1 MEDLKNKEELLKEV
15 HSFYEKEVKPTLPA
29 YNAKRK
35 RDRVII
41 YSAIGAFVSLCLCP
55 IHLAF
60 ALVAALLVA
69 IAYLYQ
75 KNETVEFD
83 CSYEMCI
90 KKKLMPKF
98 LNLFGKYYW
107 AKNHIYNSEEIY
119 KKLTSLKILPK
130 TSMMAFD
137 DVIYGIHKDVKVEV
151 IELRTGIYAS
161 GLIGGIMLIIGA
173 SVIVLPILGIGI
185 GFLVLI
191 AALIPN
197 THVQLGFIA
206 FVVLVLLALII
217 GVIALF
223 IRNAFTNQSIKGVV
237 LKYTFPKKFNK
248 HTFIF
253 ENKLSSQK
261 LIHKG
266 RQGYE
271 KVSLEDSEFDKNYTV
286 FSDDQVEARY
296 LLTTSFIERFKNIET
311 AFNPLYQRAEFKEN
325 EFYILLGTNRDLFKM
340 GSLGE
345 ETNYSQFSQ
354 LFEEFYSVLDLI
366 EHFKLNQHIGL

>member
-1 MEDLKNKEELLKEV
+1 MEDLKNKEELLKKV

-98 LNLFGKYYW
+98 LNLFGKYHW

-119 KKLTSLKILPK
+119 KKLISLKILPK
-130 TSMMAFD
+130 TSMMACD

>member
-98 LNLFGKYYW
+98 LNLFGKYHW

-217 GVIALF
+217 GVITLF

-325 EFYILLGTNRDLFKM
+325 ELYILLGTNRDLFKM

-366 EHFKLNQHIGL
+366 EQLKLNQHIGL

>member
-98 LNLFGKYYW
+98 LNLFGKYHW

-325 EFYILLGTNRDLFKM
+325 ELYILLGTNRDLFKM

-345 ETNYSQFSQ
+345 ETNYSQLSQ

-366 EHFKLNQHIGL
+366 EQLKLNQKIGL

>member
-1 MEDLKNKEELLKEV
+1 MEELKNKEELLKEV

-29 YNAKRK
+29 YNSKRK

>member
-1 MEDLKNKEELLKEV
+1 MENLKNKEELLKEV
-15 HSFYEKEVKPTLPA
+15 RTFYEKEVEPTLPA
-29 YNAKRK
+29 YNTKRK
-35 RDRVII
+35 KDRIII
-41 YSAIGAFVSLCLCP
+41 YSAIGAFASMFLCR

-69 IAYLYQ
+69 IAWLYQ
-75 KNETVEFD
+75 RNETVEFD
-83 CSYEMCI
+83 CSYEMHL
-90 KKKLMPKF
+90 KKKFMPKF
-98 LNLFGKYYW
+98 LSLFGKYHW
-107 AKNHIYNSEEIY
+107 AKHHTYNSPEIY
-119 KKLTSLKILPK
+119 EKLISLKILPK
-130 TSMMAFD
+130 TSAIALD

-151 IELRTGIYAS
+151 IELRTGTYAN
-161 GLIGGIMLIIGA
+161 GLIGGIILIIGA
-173 SVIVLPILGIGI
+173 SVIVLPIFAVGIF
-185 GFLVLI
+185 FLVLI
-191 AALIPN
+191 TALIPN
-197 THVQLGFIA
+197 TQAQLGFIA

-223 IRNAFTNQSIKGVV
+223 IRNAFSNQSIKGVV

-271 KVSLEDSEFDKNYTV
+271 KVSLEDTEFDKNYTV

-325 EFYILLGTNRDLFKM
+325 ELYILLGTNRDLFKI

-345 ETNYSQFSQ
+345 ETTYSQFSQ

-366 EHFKLNQHIGL
+366 EQLKLNQHIGL

>member
-325 EFYILLGTNRDLFKM
+325 ELYILLGTNRDLFKM

-366 EHFKLNQHIGL
+366 EQLKLNQKIGL

>member
-1 MEDLKNKEELLKEV
+1 MEELKNKEELLKEV

-98 LNLFGKYYW
+98 LNLFGKYHW

-296 LLTTSFIERFKNIET
+296 LLTASFIERFKNIET

-366 EHFKLNQHIGL
+366 EQLKLNQKIGL

>member
-29 YNAKRK
+29 YNSKRK

-41 YSAIGAFVSLCLCP
+41 YSAIGAFVSLGLCP

-98 LNLFGKYYW
+98 LNLFGKYHW

-173 SVIVLPILGIGI
+173 SIIVLPILGIGI